1 MMNMCL
7 GFAMIRWCDPSDVR
21 MLKDWFGTIDSDCSG
36 SITYDEFV
44 VALEDPSMVS
54 FALEMGIDL
63 PDIKQFFSVL
73 SSNGQ
78 RGVDLDT
85 FVVGCIK
92 LKGAA
97 KSMDLMDL
105 VFAHRHALNKGYRHR
120 LGALGLGRGPPAP

>member
-1 MMNMCL
+1 M
-7 GFAMIRWCDPSDVR
+7 
-21 MLKDWFGTIDSDCSG
+21 TIDSDNSG
-36 SITYDEFV
+36 SITYDEFII
-44 VALEDPSMVS
+44 ALEDPSMVS

-63 PDIKQFFSVL
+63 PDIKQFFAVL

-78 RGVDLDT
+78 RGVDLET

-105 VFAHRHALNKGYRHR
+105 VFAHRHSTRDNKMQFESLHERLLAMEDMLHKHFVTHR
-120 LGALGLGRGPPAP
+120 VAR